1 MIRVLKIGD
10 NGQIGMFFRQR
21 KGRAD
26 KWGRGQL
33 KQDSGNNS

>member
-1 MIRVLKIGD
+1 MGD

-26 KWGRGQL
+26 KWGWGEL
-33 KQDSGNNS
+33 KQRGFRE